1 MKSDRVAVEL
11 NRDIVSPRSLAR
23 NPTQR
28 RRSPGS
34 RPLRRR
40 RTHIESNSRNSPSQP
55 FSTDSLLDFVAHAPR
70 MSETFCW
77 DIVSNIGE
85 AETSICRID
94 FTSQQ
99 VIALT
104 GITPRQL
111 QWWDERGVVKPEREG
126 HRRLYSMNHLT
137 EVAVICELRRKGFSL
152 QGVRKVMRFLD
163 REIGKGLA
171 EIVSRSSDY
180 HLLTDGTHLYL
191 ETSARQIVDIL
202 KNSDQPILAVCL
214 SDAVRQVRAGVIS
227 GKANTSVTSPDYR
240 RRAKK
245 AS

>member
-1 MKSDRVAVEL
+1 MQEQEEGR
-11 NRDIVSPRSLAR
+11 
-23 NPTQR
+23 
-28 RRSPGS
+28 
-34 RPLRRR
+34 
-40 RTHIESNSRNSPSQP
+40 
-55 FSTDSLLDFVAHAPR
+55 
-70 MSETFCW
+70 
-77 DIVSNIGE
+77 
-85 AETSICRID
+85 

-111 QWWDERGVVKPEREG
+111 QWWDERAVVKPDREG
-126 HRRLYSMNHLT
+126 HRRLYSLNHLT

-163 REIGKGLA
+163 RELGKGLVD
-171 EIVSRSSDY
+171 IVSRSSDV

-202 KNSDQPILAVCL
+202 KNSDQPILGVCL
-214 SDAVRQVRAGVIS
+214 SDAVRQVRAGVVS
-227 GKANTSVTSPDYR
+227 GKANTSVTSPDYS

-245 AS
+245 VS

>member
-1 MKSDRVAVEL
+1 MQEVEEDR
-11 NRDIVSPRSLAR
+11 
-23 NPTQR
+23 
-28 RRSPGS
+28 
-34 RPLRRR
+34 
-40 RTHIESNSRNSPSQP
+40 
-55 FSTDSLLDFVAHAPR
+55 
-70 MSETFCW
+70 
-77 DIVSNIGE
+77 
-85 AETSICRID
+85 

-104 GITPRQL
+104 GITARQL
-111 QWWDERGVVKPEREG
+111 QWWDERGVVKPERDG
-126 HRRLYSMNHLT
+126 HRRLYSMKRLT

-171 EIVSRSSDY
+171 EIVSRSSDV
-180 HLLTDGTHLYL
+180 HLLTDGSHLYL

-202 KNSDQPILAVCL
+202 KNSDQPILGLCL
-214 SDAVRQVRAGVIS
+214 SDAVRQVQAGVIS

-240 RRAKK
+240 KRAKK